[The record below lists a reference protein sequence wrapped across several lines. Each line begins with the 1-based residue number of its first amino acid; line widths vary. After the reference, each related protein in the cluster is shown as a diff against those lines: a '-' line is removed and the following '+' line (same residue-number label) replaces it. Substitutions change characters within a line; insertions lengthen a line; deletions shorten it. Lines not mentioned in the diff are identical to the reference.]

1 MIGKIL
7 RHRYKIIE
15 KLADGGFGETYLAE
29 DLDIPANPKPKC
41 VVKRLQPQMINP
53 EVVRLFGK
61 EGETLYRLGQ
71 NHNKIPKLFAYFQ
84 ENQEFYLIQEF
95 IDGHDLKREI
105 NPSKPWSEVQVK
117 QLLQEILE
125 VLEYV
130 HENNVIHRDIKPE
143 NIMRR
148 RHDGKLIL
156 IDFGA
161 VKQISTLPANNQSN
175 TSRTVAI
182 GTPGYMPSE
191 QAQGKP
197 KFSSDIYAFGMT
209 AIQLLTGVEPH
220 SLPEDNKGEVIW
232 RNRTRVSDFFGEF
245 LTKMVQYDY
254 RARYANATEAL
265 QALKGNV
272 VTSATLR
279 VSPAHNSV
287 STKIK
292 TIWKPL
298 VEFGIVIVATIGS
311 LKFLPLL
318 PQPTPSIPAIT
329 SKPTPSSITI
339 PKKSVPAKPIIL
351 PQTTP
356 SIPAITSKP
365 TPSSITIPKKP
376 VSAKPIILPQTTPSI
391 PVITSKSIPSSINI
405 PKKPVQQITI
415 ADAVGS
421 YSGEGLNK
429 NDGTKFKVSLD
440 VFNKSHV
447 SLSFS
452 DGFSGLLLSEFL
464 LNNNGEFKMNE
475 DSTSMDINSTFSQDW
490 QVIINAKFIDLN
502 TIKATYKLIPI
513 KDNPFS
519 NQYGEITFFRKN
531 KTYYTL

>member
-53 EVVRLFGK
+53 EVLRLFDK

-84 ENQEFYLIQEF
+84 EDQEFYLIQEF
-95 IDGHDLKREI
+95 IDGNDLKSEI
-105 NPSKPWSEVQVK
+105 NLSKPWSEIQVK
-117 QLLQEILE
+117 QLLQELLE

-130 HENNVIHRDIKPE
+130 HQNNVIHRDIKPE

-182 GTPGYMPSE
+182 GTAGYMPSE

-220 SLPEDNKGEVIW
+220 LLPEDNKGEVIW
-232 RNRTRVSDFFGEF
+232 RNRIRVSDFFAEF

-254 RARYANATEAL
+254 RSRYANATEAL
-265 QALKGNV
+265 QALNSSV
-272 VTSATLR
+272 VTAATMR
-279 VSPAHNSV
+279 VSPTHNPV
-287 STKIK
+287 LTKIK
-292 TIWKPL
+292 TIWKPF
-298 VEFGIVIVATIGS
+298 VGFGIVAVVTIGS
-311 LKFLPLL
+311 LKLLPLL
-318 PQPTPSIPAIT
+318 SQLTSILPVIT
-329 SKPTPSSITI
+329 VKPTPSSITI
-339 PKKSVPAKPIIL
+339 PKNSVPAKQIIL
-351 PQTTP
+351 LQPTT
-356 SIPAITSKP
+356 
-365 TPSSITIPKKP
+365 
-376 VSAKPIILPQTTPSI
+376 SI
-391 PVITSKSIPSSINI
+391 PVITSKPTLSSTTI
-405 PKKPVQQITI
+405 PKKSVQKITI

-421 YSGEGLNK
+421 YSGKGLNK
-429 NDGTKFKVSLD
+429 NDGQKFNVSLD
-440 VFNKSHV
+440 IKNKS
-447 SLSFS
+447 SAFLYFS
-452 DGFSGLLLSEFL
+452 DGFDGGFDNEFS
-464 LNNNGEFKMNE
+464 LNNNGEFKMYKY
-475 DSTSMDINSTFSQDW
+475 STTMNINSTFAQDW
-490 QVIINAKFIDLN
+490 QVLINAKFIDLK
-502 TIKATYKLIPI
+502 TIKATYQLIPI

-519 NQYGEITFFRKN
+519 NQYGEITLSRKQE
-531 KTYYTL
+531 